1 MMGYYGG
8 FGLLGGLG
16 MGIGMILWIVLI
28 AVVIWA
34 AISFFSSGANGAN
47 GARRADESPLEILK
61 RRYARGEISEA
72 EFEQARANLS

>member
-34 AISFFSSGANGAN
+34 AISFFSTGSG
-47 GARRADESPLEILK
+47 REDESPLEILE
-61 RRYARGEISEA
+61 RRFARGEISQA
-72 EFEQARANLS
+72 EFEQARAHLS